1 MYFYGMKVPYGKQP
15 KGVKAVYDDAK
26 GNYNAV
32 LAYDRRLKLEE
43 VNEYRLEYIT
53 EA

>member
-1 MYFYGMKVPYGKQP
+1 MYFYGMTQPYGKQP

-26 GNYNAV
+26 GNYKAV
-32 LAYDRRLKLEE
+32 LAYDHMLKLEE
-43 VNEYRLEYIT
+43 ANEFRLEYIT